1 MEDLIRF
8 QIPCKL
14 EFTKLVEDFTEI
26 ISQYL
31 QPKPSVEFATKL
43 KAVMNEVFINI
54 VNHSNTAEEK
64 EVVRFQFEI
73 GMKSVCISVYDYG
86 PGFEVNSK
94 VPPYPKD
101 LIGKKFLLREVID
114 GSVYY
119 TVADTY
125 SVSFT
130 FEEKEEAALDMLDEY
145 SGLEGHGMGMSII
158 TKLMD
163 SVTYSYVGDGKYDWK
178 LVKQLD

>member
-8 QIPCKL
+8 QVPCKL
-14 EFTKLVEDFTEI
+14 EYTKLVEDFTEI

-31 QPKPSVEFATKL
+31 QPKPTDEFATKL
-43 KAVMNEVFINI
+43 RAVLNEVFINI
-54 VNHSNTAEEK
+54 VNHSDTAKEK

-86 PGFEVNSK
+86 PGFK
-94 VPPYPKD
+94 IDDHVPPYPKE

-119 TVADTY
+119 RVSDIY

-130 FEEKEEAALDMLDEY
+130 FEEKDEAALDMLDDF

-163 SVTYSYVGDGKYDWK
+163 SVTYSYVGEGKYDWK